1 MYLLISYII
10 EKEKRKFIEEKVNVN
25 IDVIIYDGID
35 Q

>member
-10 EKEKRKFIEEKVNVN
+10 EKEKRKFIKEKVNVN